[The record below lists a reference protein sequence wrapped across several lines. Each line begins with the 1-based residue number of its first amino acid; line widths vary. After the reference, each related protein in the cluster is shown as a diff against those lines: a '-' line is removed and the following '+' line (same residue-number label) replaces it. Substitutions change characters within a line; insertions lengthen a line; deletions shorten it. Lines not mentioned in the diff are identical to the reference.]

1 MSFLSRRAD
10 GVLMELVEEAGRNV
24 QRSGLLLRDLLAEFP
39 EHASLGRDLKM
50 CEQEGDRITHD
61 IIHRL
66 AGGRHVRAPF
76 DAGDG
81 YALATALDDIVDH
94 TEQAGAQLSLYGV
107 EAPMEQ
113 ANEFAEVLVGAG
125 EQIARA
131 LRCLRTGTELG
142 PHLVEIHR
150 LENEGDRLQRDAV
163 ASLFVGGIDPMVVI
177 RWKDIFESLEA
188 AVDAC
193 ETVAHVLEGITLK
206 QRGRRR

>member
-1 MSFLSRRAD
+1 MSFLRRAVD
-10 GVLMELVEEAGRNV
+10 TTLMELVEEAGRNV
-24 QRSGLLLRDLLAEFP
+24 QRSSLLLHDLLLEYP
-39 EHASLGRDLKM
+39 ERATLAQDLKV
-50 CEQEGDRITHD
+50 CEREGDRITHD

-66 AGGRHVRAPF
+66 NTGRRVRAPF
-76 DAGDG
+76 EASDG

-94 TEQAGAQLSLYGV
+94 SEQAAAQLGLYGV

-113 ANEFAEVLVGAG
+113 AVDFTRVLLGAA
-125 EQIARA
+125 EQIAQA

-150 LENEGDRLQRDAV
+150 LENEGDRLQRDGV
-163 ASLFVGGIDPMVVI
+163 ASLFAGGIDPMVVI

-206 QRGRRR
+206 QRRRMR

>member
-1 MSFLSRRAD
+1 MSLLRRPFD
-10 GVLMELVEEAGRNV
+10 SVLMELVEESGRNV
-24 QRSGLLLRDLLAEFP
+24 QRCVLLLRELLIDYP
-39 EHASLGRDLKM
+39 ERASLAQDLKV

-66 AGGRHVRAPF
+66 AGRGRVRAPF

-81 YALATALDDIVDH
+81 YALASALDDIVDYSEH
-94 TEQAGAQLSLYGV
+94 VAAQLGLYHV

-113 ANEFAEVLVGAG
+113 ALEFTEVLVGAG
-125 EQIARA
+125 EQIAQA
-131 LRCLRTGTELG
+131 LRSLRTGTELG

-150 LENEGDRLQRDAV
+150 LENEGDRLQRDGV
-163 ASLFVGGIDPMVVI
+163 ASLFEGGIDPMVVI

-193 ETVAHVLEGITLK
+193 EKVAHVLEGITLK
-206 QRGRRR
+206 QRRR